1 MMTGYVRRGQH
12 TLRRWILDP
21 RVHRLARGGVH
32 TLAGFCLS
40 AASLGQGM
48 LPLVLGLVWAC
59 RGWRAVL
66 VAVGG
71 ALGYGIFWGA
81 AGLQGIFWT
90 GLALVGVLLLGHRR
104 IARDAPLLIPATGM
118 LMVSA
123 TGLAFQ
129 LFAADTTSVPLY
141 LIRVALGGAA
151 PWLFSAWMQRREP
164 LLEWLCWGLF
174 SLGLAQITVTPWLGL
189 GYVAAGFAA
198 VRWTFPM
205 AALTGLALDLA
216 GITPIPMT
224 AVTVLAWLPHFLP
237 RYPRRLGSLAPAAM
251 GLLLMQVWGARDP
264 VILPGLLLGGLA
276 GAFFLA
282 VPMPVPR
289 RGETGAAQVRL
300 EMAAGV
306 LAQTGQLIAEE
317 PERMIDGDALVRRAG
332 EEACAGC
339 SARDRCRDIR
349 RIGQLPG
356 SLLHTPLL
364 TVEELPVRCKKGS
377 RILAE
382 LRRAQVQYRTLEA
395 DRQRQQEYRQALV
408 QQYSFLSDYLRK
420 LSDDLADRKG
430 CAIRV
435 YDPVVSVYGSR
446 KHSANADRCS
456 IFPGIGNLHYIVL
469 CDGMGTGMGAVQ
481 EGRTAAAFLRRL
493 LAAGFPGEQ
502 ALASLNSICALRER
516 PASVT
521 VDLAQLEL
529 DTGRV
534 TLYKWGAA
542 ASWLVGNGSAEKL
555 GSSSPPPGVYA
566 AEGCEVRCGFYL
578 KKDQALLLVS
588 DGLEEAQV
596 QAFCKDYPC
605 SPAVLAESLVR
616 NGSREDDA
624 TVVTIQLVPA
634 VKQ

>member
-12 TLRRWILDP
+12 TLRRWMLDP
-21 RVHRLARGGVH
+21 RVLQLARGGVH

-40 AASLGQGM
+40 AASIGQGM

-71 ALGYGIFWGA
+71 VLGYGVFWGA
-81 AGLQGIFWT
+81 AGLQGILWT

-104 IARDAPLLIPATGM
+104 ITKDAPLLVPATGM

-129 LFAADTTSVPLY
+129 LFAGDTTSVPLY
-141 LIRVALGGAA
+141 LLRVVLGGAA
-151 PWLFSAWMQRREP
+151 PWLFTAWMQRREP
-164 LLEWLCWGLF
+164 LLEWLCWSLF
-174 SLGLAQITVTPWLGL
+174 ALGLAQITVTPWLGL
-189 GYVAAGFAA
+189 GYAAAGFAA

-237 RYPRRLGSLAPAAM
+237 RYPKRLGSLAP
-251 GLLLMQVWGARDP
+251 GVVGILLMQVCGTWDP
-264 VILPGLLLGGLA
+264 VILPGLVLGGLA
-276 GAFFLA
+276 GSFFVA
-282 VPMPVPR
+282 VPTPVPR

-306 LAQTGQLIAEE
+306 LAQTGQMIAEE

-349 RIGQLPG
+349 RISQLPG
-356 SLLHTPLL
+356 DLLRTPLL
-364 TVEELPVRCKKGS
+364 TAEELPVRCKKGS
-377 RILAE
+377 RVLAE

-408 QQYSFLSDYLRK
+408 QQYSFLSAYLRK
-420 LSDDLADRKG
+420 LSDDLADRKD
-430 CAIRV
+430 CARRA
-435 YDPVVSVYGSR
+435 YDPMVSVYGSR
-446 KHSANADRCS
+446 KHSANADRCL
-456 IFPGIGNLHYIVL
+456 IFPGTGNLHYVVL
-469 CDGMGTGMGAVQ
+469 CDGMGTGVGAVQ
-481 EGRTAAAFLRRL
+481 EGRTAAAFLRRML
-493 LAAGFPGEQ
+493 VSGFPGEQ

-534 TLYKWGAA
+534 TLYKWGGA
-542 ASWLVGNGSAEKL
+542 ASWLVGNGSVEKL
-555 GSSSPPPGVYA
+555 GNTSAPPGVYA
-566 AEGCEVRCGFYL
+566 AQDCEVRCGFYL
-578 KKDQALLLVS
+578 KKDQVLLMVS

-596 QAFCKDYPC
+596 QTFCKSGLC
-605 SPAVLAESLVR
+605 SPAALAESLIR
-616 NGSREDDA
+616 GGTREDDA

-634 VKQ
+634 GK